1 MRDRPARLVF
11 LFILGLWLP
20 ALASA
25 QLSTP
30 PPELTAENESWY
42 LSGAPIN
49 VGGNIYYPSGPVTH
63 FSRNEMVLTGMFDRI
78 PIYKKT
84 TQEPGSI
91 VYVPLPGGLVRPYER
106 RRSGDLA
113 GTVGS
118 SAPSFPVVL
127 PAQEQSQAASGA
139 SFYSAPAPT
148 LPQPVGTTGF
158 LYGTSQ
164 PVPRPVATIDSTVP
178 AAVGTVGPSRGAA
191 PETLL
196 PSGPARIE
204 TAQRPVGLN
213 AVFLEFRSVRYYAAG
228 RAVEFAS
235 DRFSRIGDYRGFP
248 VYEATDRKDL
258 IYVSVVPGE
267 TSLVVPYKTR

>member
-1 MRDRPARLVF
+1 
-11 LFILGLWLP
+11 
-20 ALASA
+20 
-25 QLSTP
+25 
-30 PPELTAENESWY
+30 
-42 LSGAPIN
+42 
-49 VGGNIYYPSGPVTH
+49 
-63 FSRNEMVLTGMFDRI
+63 MVLTGMFDRI

-139 SFYSAPAPT
+139 SFYSAPAPM

-213 AVFLEFRSVRYYAAG
+213 AVFPRVPRRPLICRGSRRGVRERSVQQ
-228 RAVEFAS
+228 
-235 DRFSRIGDYRGFP
+235 DRRLPWIPGLRS
-248 VYEATDRKDL
+248 TDRKDL
-258 IYVSVVPGE
+258 ILRVGRSRGDVAGR
-267 TSLVVPYKTR
+267 PYKTR